1 MKCKYL
7 EAGRKFV
14 VSISVTSA
22 QISDAAAAI
31 FSQVSQMFCSGF
43 SPPVFTMTI
52 KLTFYFYYFYDF
64 LAEMKIEI
72 QNSHSR
78 AQCSCCFILL
88 HNGSTYNARVLL
100 AL

>member
-22 QISDAAAAI
+22 QISDAAAI

-72 QNSHSR
+72 QNSR
-78 AQCSCCFILL
+78 AQCSCCFIQL